1 MMEAFS
7 DLHIHMGSTFEGQP
21 VKISASKKL
30 TLREII
36 STSTEK
42 KGIQLIGIIDC
53 HVPAVLTEIQA
64 MIQSDVLAEHADG
77 GLVSDKGCILMGSE
91 IEIYDENC
99 KGPIHVLVY
108 LPYLKAMKHFS
119 GWLSKRMTNRTL
131 SSQRFYGSARE
142 LQEKTK
148 ELGGLFV
155 IAHAFTPFKSLYGK
169 GVEQS
174 LTEVFDPE
182 MPEMIDAIELGLSAN
197 SQMADQLKELRTYPF
212 LSNSDAHSLEKIGRE
227 YQLLQ
232 VEELSFKEFTY
243 ALQGREGREIVANYG
258 LHPQLGKY
266 YQTCCAKCGTVIEDQ
281 SSKRCSVCEKGRI
294 VRGVSNRVAELSNS
308 KCALNDNRPPY
319 VHHVPLD
326 FIPGLGPIT
335 LDKLRYRYG
344 TDMEIIHSTSREE
357 LDSLLPPKLVEQI
370 LGSRL
375 GTVQIEA
382 GGAGKY
388 GKLK

>member
-1 MMEAFS
+1 MMETFA
-7 DLHIHMGSTFEGQP
+7 DLHIHLGSTSEGQP

-36 STSTEK
+36 RTSTEQ

-53 HVPAVLTEIQA
+53 HVPAVLTEIQT
-64 MIQSDVLAEHADG
+64 MIQSDVLSEHVDG
-77 GLVSDKGCILMGSE
+77 GLVSDKICILMGSE

-108 LPYLKAMKHFS
+108 LPYLKGMKHFS
-119 GWLSKRMTNRTL
+119 EWLSKRMTNPSL

-169 GVEQS
+169 GVKQS
-174 LTEVFDPE
+174 LTEVFA
-182 MPEMIDAIELGLSAN
+182 PEMIDAIELGLSAN
-197 SQMADQLKELRTYPF
+197 SQMADQLSELSTYPF

-232 VEELSFKEFTY
+232 VEERSFNEFTY
-243 ALQGREGREIVANYG
+243 ALQGRSGRGIVTNYG

-266 YQTCCAKCGTVIEDQ
+266 YQTCCAKCGTVIEDN
-281 SSKRCSVCEKGRI
+281 SSKICSACEKGRI
-294 VRGVSNRVAELSNS
+294 VKRVSNRVAELSNT
-308 KCALNDNRPPY
+308 KGAQNDNRPPY

-326 FIPGLGPIT
+326 FLPGLGPST
-335 LDKLRYRYG
+335 LDKLRNRFG
-344 TDMEIIHSTSREE
+344 TDMEIIHTTSREE

-382 GGAGKY
+382 GGAGRY